1 VKAAKHFNN
10 QFRLFL
16 EASASFRA
24 ASGAYPMPFASIA
37 SFCRLLRRFRRNGE
51 GSAAIEF
58 MLIAPLFFA
67 LLFAIIETAIMFFA
81 SQVLESITQDAAR
94 MVMTGQAQ
102 NGQVPQCGGAPCTQ
116 ATFKKYVCA
125 QIPAAMFNC
134 NLIYVDVEN
143 YANYQSITLPT
154 PIDKSGNFVNNT
166 AYSPGASSACS
177 NNTSCT
183 NSIVVVRLYYAWQLF
198 VTGLGYNISNMNGNQ
213 RLLMATAV
221 FRNEPF

>member
-1 VKAAKHFNN
+1 
-10 QFRLFL
+10 
-16 EASASFRA
+16 
-24 ASGAYPMPFASIA
+24 MPFASIA
-37 SFCRLLRRFRRNGE
+37 SFCRLLRRFRRNRE

-81 SQVLESITQDAAR
+81 SQVLETITQDAAR
-94 MVMTGQAQ
+94 VVMTGQAQ
-102 NGQVPQCGGAPCTQ
+102 NGQVLECAGVACTP
-116 ATFKKYVCA
+116 ARFKQYVCD
-125 QIPAAMFNC
+125 QIPAGLFNC
-134 NLIYVDVEN
+134 GLLTVDVQN
-143 YANYQSITLPT
+143 YPNYQSITLPT
-154 PIDKSGNFVNNT
+154 PIDTNGNFSNAGMGYN
-166 AYSPGASSACS
+166 PGASSACT
-177 NNTSCT
+177 NNTSCA